1 MPQYTT
7 TLDLPRPVEDVFA
20 LFAAP
25 AQIVRLA
32 PPDLRLELVEG
43 PERVQLGTLLRWQA
57 RRAGV
62 RQSLVTEITGFEE
75 NGLIAEKQQQGPFAR
90 WEAVRRFAP
99 HDNRTRL
106 VETVEFEPPRGVL
119 GLLLSAKAI
128 GAELERMF
136 AYREQ
141 RLRELLA

>member
-7 TLDLPRPVEDVFA
+7 TLDLARPVEDVFA

-25 AQIVRLA
+25 AQLVCLA
-32 PPDLRLELVEG
+32 PPELRLELLEG
-43 PERVQLGTLLRWQA
+43 PERVQLGSVLRWQA

-62 RQSLVTEITGFEE
+62 RQFLVTEITAFEE
-75 NGLIAEKQQQGPFAR
+75 NGSIVEKQKQGPFAR

-99 HDNRTRL
+99 HDDGTRL
-106 VETVEFEPPRGVL
+106 IETVEFEPPRGVL
-119 GLLLSAKAI
+119 GLLLNAKAI

-136 AYREQ
+136 AYREL
-141 RLRELLA
+141 RLREMLA